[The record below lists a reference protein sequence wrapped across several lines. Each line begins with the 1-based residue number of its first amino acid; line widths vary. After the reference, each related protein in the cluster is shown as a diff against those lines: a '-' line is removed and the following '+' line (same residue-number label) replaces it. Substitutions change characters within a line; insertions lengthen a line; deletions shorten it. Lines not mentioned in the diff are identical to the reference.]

1 MQCVGSVYRSCGC
14 LAVPLMLV
22 IDVPR
27 SLFCMASEEFTVSV
41 ELQKFMDDHGIRSVS
56 ELLVIDDERLLGMD
70 GFGWRLMKEV
80 LGLRRNCNA

>member
-1 MQCVGSVYRSCGC
+1 MQCVGSVYWSCGC

-27 SLFCMASEEFTVSV
+27 SLFCMASEEIIVSA

-56 ELLVIDDERLLGMD
+56 ELLVIEDEKLLSME

-80 LGLRRNCNA
+80 LGLRRSES

>member
-22 IDVPR
+22 IRCPTQFVYI
-27 SLFCMASEEFTVSV
+27 MAKKISP
-41 ELQKFMDDHGIRSVS
+41 ELEKFMNLHQLTLTA
-56 ELLVIDDERLLGMD
+56 LLSHEDAALLAMD

-80 LGLRRNCNA
+80 LELREV